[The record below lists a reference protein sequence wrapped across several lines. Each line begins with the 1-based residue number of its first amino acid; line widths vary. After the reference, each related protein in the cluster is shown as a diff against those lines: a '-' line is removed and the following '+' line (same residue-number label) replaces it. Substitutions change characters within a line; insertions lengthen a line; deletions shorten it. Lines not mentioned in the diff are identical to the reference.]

1 MRQMND
7 GMLSQEEIDA
17 LLNGSYDEVKDDIT
31 NGDLE

>member
-17 LLNGSYDEVKDDIT
+17 LLNGTDEDETI
-31 NGDLE
+31 LRIEI